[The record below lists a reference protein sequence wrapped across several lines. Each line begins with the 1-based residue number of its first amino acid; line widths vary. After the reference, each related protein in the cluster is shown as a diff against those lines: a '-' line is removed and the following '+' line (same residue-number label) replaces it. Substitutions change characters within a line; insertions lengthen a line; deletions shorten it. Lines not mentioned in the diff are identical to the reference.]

1 MRPTTSANRM
11 LSCTIGPVILPGANR
26 PIPPW
31 VNEMISPTPSP
42 TPPQESAHRHT
53 KTQGLCVA
61 RDGGMAEPAGV
72 PGPDVR
78 DFTGGAAVPTSAISG
93 AGLQP
98 GVALPVGSATGAR
111 SERAALRVP

>member
-1 MRPTTSANRM
+1 MVVRLRPLTVGT
-11 LSCTIGPVILPGANR
+11 LTL
-26 PIPPW
+26 
-31 VNEMISPTPSP
+31 ISR
-42 TPPQESAHRHT
+42 A
-53 KTQGLCVA
+53 A
-61 RDGGMAEPAGV
+61 REDVSLVPLLMVKEALAEPAGA
-72 PGPDVR
+72 PGLDVR